1 MRIAVIDSG
10 VDIGHRCLSKMQIS
24 GMSMILQNEK
34 IVAGTDYT
42 DRVGHGT
49 AVSGIIASHV
59 SDAELFIIK
68 VVEEDVSTDEEV
80 LISALNYIEQNVP
93 CDLINI
99 SMGIGVMEHK
109 QEFYEVCRRFFNKRI
124 PIVSAFDNM
133 GSIAYPAAFDCVIGV
148 TSSTHILKNHEIEI
162 LESDV
167 VNVCAKGSAQRVAWV
182 NPSYYVGGGDSMACA
197 HVTGI
202 IAATMQKKNLS
213 AMDAVRELGIVYR
226 TAAKIENKPIH
237 QCKEYRKVGI
247 FPFNKEMHSLVRFRD
262 LLPFEIID
270 IYDIRTSG
278 HVGSDAYK
286 LIGME
291 KDNVLPI
298 KNIDT
303 ISYDEI
309 DALIVGHTDVISEI
323 DKRFDVTEYIGNAL
337 KKGLKVYCLDDLEEA
352 CRKKKFPME
361 GFFCPK
367 IRISQNDL
375 LPMGKLYRNGIPI
388 IGVFGTSS
396 KQGKWT
402 LQLELRKRF
411 QKDDYKVGQLGTEPT
426 AYLFGM
432 DECYHFGYHA
442 STEYTEYERISFI
455 NSSIHRMEEE
465 GAEVIIGGSQ
475 SFTIIYDFGN
485 LVQYPLQQYA
495 FLLGLQP
502 DLVVLNINNTDEI
515 EYIENTVQFIEAA
528 ANCKVVAC
536 VLFPMDMDSFF
547 LGFSEKKNTIS
558 KEIEEEKRKLIAER
572 LGINLYRLDN
582 QEQLDELYN
591 DILDCL

>member
-10 VDIGHRCLSKMQIS
+10 VDISHRCFNKTQID
-24 GMSMILQNEK
+24 GVSMALRDGE
-34 IVAGTDYT
+34 IVAEMDYT

-49 AVSGIIASHV
+49 AVCGIITSHV
-59 SDAELFIIK
+59 SDVELFVIK
-68 VVEEDVSTDEEV
+68 VVQEDVSTEEEV
-80 LISALNYIEQNVP
+80 LISALNYIEQYVP

-99 SMGIGVMEHK
+99 SMGIGVMAQK
-109 QEFYEVCRRFFNKRI
+109 QEFYEICRKLFEKKI
-124 PIVSAFDNM
+124 PIVSAFDNL

-148 TSSTHILKNHEIEI
+148 TSSTHILKNHEIEVMD
-162 LESDV
+162 SDV
-167 VNVCAKGSAQRVAWV
+167 VNVCAKGSAQRIAWV

-202 IAATMQKKNLS
+202 IAHTMQKKQLS
-213 AMDAVRELGIVYR
+213 AMEAVKELGITYR
-226 TAAKIENKPIH
+226 TSSRDMDMAVKPCREYEKAA
-237 QCKEYRKVGI
+237 I
-247 FPFNKEMHSLVRFRD
+247 FPFNKEMHSLVRFRE
-262 LLPFEIID
+262 LLQFEIVGV
-270 IYDIRTSG
+270 YDVRISG

-291 KDNVLPI
+291 GEPALPI

-303 ISYDEI
+303 FTYEDV
-309 DALIVGHTDVISEI
+309 DVLIVGHTDVIREI
-323 DKRFDVTEYIGNAL
+323 DKRFDVTEYIGEAL
-337 KKGLKVYCLDDLEEA
+337 RRGIKVYCLDDLEA
-352 CRKKKFPME
+352 ICREKGFPME
-361 GFFCPK
+361 GFFSPK
-367 IRISQNDL
+367 IRITQNDL
-375 LPMGKLYRNGIPI
+375 LPMGKLYRSGIPI

-396 KQGKWT
+396 QQGKWT

-411 QKDDYKVGQLGTEPT
+411 MQDDYKVGQLGTEPT

-465 GAEVIIGGSQ
+465 GAEVVIGGSQ

-502 DLVVLNINNTDEI
+502 DLVILNINNTDEI
-515 EYIENTVQFIEAA
+515 EYVENTIQFIEAA
-528 ANCKVVAC
+528 ANCKVVAS
-536 VLFPMDMDSFF
+536 VLFPVDVDASF
-547 LGFSEKKNTIS
+547 LGFSEKKKTIS
-558 KEIEEEKRKLIAER
+558 KEVEEEKRRLIAER
-572 LGINLYRLDN
+572 LGINLYRLDDK
-582 QEQLDELYN
+582 QQLDELYQ